1 MGKIVVPYFK
11 QNQPEAAA
19 NAIVKAAH
27 DKWIEEEEVVD
38 DITAV
43 VIFMEPLMA
52 YEQPKFDNLQKIW
65 KWS

>member
-1 MGKIVVPYFK
+1 MVPYFK

-27 DKWIEEEEVVD
+27 EKWIEEEEVVD

-52 YEQPKFDNLQKIW
+52 YEQPKFDNIQKN
-65 KWS
+65 